1 MLHDTRSEMN
11 FKLKTLRHRDHDFSK
26 IELVKLEE
34 KVLSV
39 WNLLTTMLFKYL
51 KDNHDRHIRY
61 ENQAEKNKKNQK
73 IFFEHTTQIT
83 HLLGF
88 ITTFQRKIVELYH
101 QSNDQVFKF
110 TSTKD
115 LLLNK
120 YSSMAKQY
128 KKGISFRKY

>member
-1 MLHDTRSEMN
+1 MN
-11 FKLKTLRHRDHDFSK
+11 LQWFFGFIILIS
-26 IELVKLEE
+26 
-34 KVLSV
+34 
-39 WNLLTTMLFKYL
+39 YL
-51 KDNHDRHIRY
+51 YYQIHEFLDNHDRHIHY

-73 IFFEHTTQIT
+73 IIFEHTTQIT

-88 ITTFQRKIVELYH
+88 ITSFQRKIVELYH
-101 QSNDQVFKF
+101 QYNDQVFKF

-128 KKGISFRKY
+128 KKGISFRK